1 MGPVL
6 PVIRSLAPLAGS
18 PAGLS
23 ACQRAACCSLCSLC
37 APSALLYAG
46 TFRGRRRSASNRPP
60 PALRVYS
67 GLVDACMRATAARPR
82 QRGARCFN
90 TGSHNR
96 CALECT
102 YACSAAPHRLPG
114 TRERPLEGADH
125 SRVTFGGGDSLAAS
139 RRIPR
144 YCSISWLLCYLAR
157 MAIRPPRSKMG
168 CNRTIIT
175 CGAAKSMAAP
185 RGTGLM
191 RPLNFPRSHSAPLPL
206 TPIAHR
212 T

>member
-1 MGPVL
+1 MPACALQQPARGKEVLVVSTPVRT
-6 PVIRSLAPLAGS
+6 I
-18 PAGLS
+18 
-23 ACQRAACCSLCSLC
+23 
-37 APSALLYAG
+37 
-46 TFRGRRRSASNRPP
+46 
-60 PALRVYS
+60 
-67 GLVDACMRATAARPR
+67 AARSSVRTHAR
-82 QRGARCFN
+82 QLLIGYQGP
-90 TGSHNR
+90 GSG
-96 CALECT
+96 
-102 YACSAAPHRLPG
+102 PWK
-114 TRERPLEGADH
+114 GADH

-185 RGTGLM
+185 RGTGLL

>member
-114 TRERPLEGADH
+114 TRERPLEGGRPF
-125 SRVTFGGGDSLAAS
+125 SRHFRG
-139 RRIPR
+139 RRFVGRLSPYTEI
-144 YCSISWLLCYLAR
+144 L
-157 MAIRPPRSKMG
+157 
-168 CNRTIIT
+168 
-175 CGAAKSMAAP
+175 
-185 RGTGLM
+185 
-191 RPLNFPRSHSAPLPL
+191 LNFLATLLSRSYGHPATSE
-206 TPIAHR
+206 
-212 T
+212 